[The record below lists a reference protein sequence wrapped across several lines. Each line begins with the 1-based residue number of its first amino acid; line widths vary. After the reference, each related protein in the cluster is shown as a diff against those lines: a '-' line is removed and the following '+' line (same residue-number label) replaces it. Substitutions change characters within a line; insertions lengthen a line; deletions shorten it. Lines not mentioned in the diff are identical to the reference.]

1 MYAFVSLMRPL
12 FSLLLLASVALA
24 GPIPPELATA
34 LADFRTEGPKGWSF
48 TQTTE
53 ADGKSLVERF
63 DPLKS
68 DFLRW
73 SLVRKDGR
81 EPTADETRDYREK
94 QTRRTGGQTAPNVK
108 DQINPSTCELIT
120 DDGTRAT
127 WTFRL
132 LPGGSEDRSAEH
144 MAATFTLHRPTG
156 TIERVELA
164 SVEPF
169 SPMFSVSVA
178 EARTILTYS
187 LPEGDRP
194 ALLNAVSMRVRG
206 KAMWFKSLDSDLTV
220 VFSDYQY
227 AGRR

>member
-1 MYAFVSLMRPL
+1 M
-12 FSLLLLASVALA
+12 A

-48 TQTTE
+48 TQTTQAE
-53 ADGKSLVERF
+53 GKSLVEQF
-63 DPLKS
+63 DPLKP
-68 DFLRW
+68 DFQRW
-73 SLVRKDGR
+73 GLVRKDGR
-81 EPTADETRDYREK
+81 EPTAEETRDYREK

-108 DQINPSTCELIT
+108 DQINPDSCELVN

-127 WTFRL
+127 WSFRL
-132 LPGGSEDRSAEH
+132 LPGSNEDRSAAH

-164 SVEPF
+164 SFEPF
-169 SPMFSVSVA
+169 SPVFSVSVA

-187 LPEGDRP
+187 LPSGETP
-194 ALLNAVSMRVRG
+194 ALLQSVTMRVRG
-206 KAMWFKSLDSDLTV
+206 KAMWFKSIDSDLSV
-220 VFSDYQY
+220 AYSDYAY